1 MKSTP
6 QASDIAM
13 EVKIVST
20 KKNSLLKRKEV
31 DFRVEQG
38 PKGKTP
44 ERFEVKKAIAAELR
58 VNENLVF
65 IKKMETMTGTNT
77 ALGVANTYE
86 TIEQAKFIEPEYI
99 RKRNSPPVEQ
109 KEAEEE
115 KE

>member
-1 MKSTP
+1 
-6 QASDIAM
+6 M

-44 ERFEVKKAIAAELR
+44 ARLEVKKAIAAELKIK
-58 VNENLVF
+58 EELVF
-65 IKKMETMTGTNT
+65 IKKMKTMTGTNT
-77 ALGVANTYE
+77 AVGVANAYE
-86 TIEQAKFIEPEYI
+86 TVEQANFIEPEYI
-99 RKRNSPPVEQ
+99 RKRNNPPEET
-109 KEAEEE
+109 KEEE